1 MDRHHDEER
10 HARRRAA
17 TLLELALDLAGLVDL
32 EHVALADVLE
42 VLEHDAALEA
52 LLDLAHVV
60 LEAPQR
66 ADPAVVD
73 DGPSR
78 TSRTCAPRVIL
89 PWVT

>member
-1 MDRHHDEER
+1 M
-10 HARRRAA
+10 AAA
-17 TLLELALDLAGLVDL
+17 TRPPPARYSELSLDLAGLVDL

-42 VLEHDAALEA
+42 VLQHDAALEA

-60 LEAPQR
+60 LEAAQR

-73 DGPSR
+73 DVPSR
-78 TSRTCAPRVIL
+78 TTRTFDPRVTL